1 MSALLGRRRLVAAI
15 IFVLV
20 AVVATESV
28 VLAAVVRQGTVEYMK
43 VATETLPDA
52 NSSTSWTDVNST
64 ALAMPIPSG
73 EHDFFQITFSADSPS
88 CTRVDPAALYATCNV
103 RALVDGQSVE
113 PGFVQVGYAFNAPLH
128 VPVTM
133 QWASGVYAPGPHYVK
148 IQTSESAPDNQTLF
162 YGRTLTVI
170 RVRAY

>member
-1 MSALLGRRRLVAAI
+1 VSALLGRRRLVATI
-15 IFVLV
+15 ICVLV
-20 AVVATESV
+20 AVVATESF

-52 NSSTSWTDVNST
+52 NSSTSWTDVTST
-64 ALAMPIPSG
+64 ALALPIPSG
-73 EHDFFQITFSADSPS
+73 EHDFFQIAFSADSPS
-88 CTRVDPAALYATCNV
+88 CTRVNTAANYATCYI
-103 RALVDGQSVE
+103 RALVDGQPVE
-113 PGFVQVGYAFNAPLH
+113 PGSVQVGYAFNASAHL
-128 VPVTM
+128 PVTM

-148 IQTSESAPDNQTLF
+148 IQSSESSPDNQTLF